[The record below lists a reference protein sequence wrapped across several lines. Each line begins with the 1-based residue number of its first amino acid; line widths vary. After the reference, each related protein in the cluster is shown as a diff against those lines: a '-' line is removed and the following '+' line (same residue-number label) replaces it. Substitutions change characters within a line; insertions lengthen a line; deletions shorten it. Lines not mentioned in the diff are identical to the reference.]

1 MSNLSGAT
9 TAVFIVSLSAALEA
23 PVTVAWQTKDGTA
36 KAGTDYEAASG
47 SVTFEPGQTEKQV
60 QVEVYGRAPGD
71 METRTF
77 SIQLYPPEN
86 AILDQT
92 LTEVKIE
99 VTDESGVAVT
109 SLVVA
114 TGPRGVKG
122 DPGLSSYDLAKLQ
135 GYEGTLEEYIQR
147 ETAAGTSADRAKQE
161 ADRSESEANRS
172 DSAADRAESIVDVE
186 GTYPDIAAGLAAT
199 ASGKTFRVP
208 QGESSNP
215 SFIYYRN
222 NSGVAVAVAS
232 LPGAVP
238 TGYQAATAVSSSA
251 ANTISLTIPG
261 LLQDGSLVYFLSPIL
276 NTGAVTANITD
287 VNGTTVSRVIQKQAN
302 SPLAGSELLLNQPV
316 LMEFRTGTANNF
328 VLVASGPVAAEL
340 ASRISTLELNSVALL
355 SGVANTAD
363 AYTASASA
371 IPGLVASDRVF
382 LFTPSATNTTR
393 TPTLSVNG
401 GTARQIKQANGTNV
415 AAGDLVSGY
424 PYLLKFNFAS
434 ADFRMLTY
442 PADRTRLLSGQQKA
456 TVTSDAT
463 SPNAISLTIP
473 GSISDGTQITFE
485 PAVANTGAVTLV
497 ITNMYG
503 DTVTRTL
510 VKGAN
515 TPLVGGELKYAMP
528 VSIMFRGT
536 PQNNFKLLYAGD
548 PTTDIQTLS
557 KDVTT
562 LKGALTDPYAA
573 LADKLVGTGASSDQ
587 SPFGTITWSAGV
599 KTVTKRQIIC
609 TSVGSSVGVGAGS
622 TGGNVA
628 GAPYAPNTL
637 FVNALKEELKQYG
650 EFDIID
656 DNQCIPTQAIQQFAA
671 QLANSPYSTSDFVLI
686 VGGMNDAPVGNFNMG
701 RTFPGQQTSLEAL
714 VDLCLARGAIPIICT
729 TPHHN
734 VEMSQT
740 YPTIPG
746 GNPLFWPFRTYSVPK
761 TYVFDAAAKTITQ
774 DSFADPNYG
783 GDILKPG
790 HTLRVDSGDNTGN
803 YTIAAISSDR
813 KTITVEEAI
822 PVSGSIS
829 TTIRHFN
836 LASIAEDILYPAPS
850 ASFVTKDWSG
860 SGVQVQGDVRFEMV
874 NNMQRVVARQKGAFL
889 ADCEKSFFKYGVEV
903 GGYSSVY
910 NVPAGNYNHMNDNG
924 YTVTFGYTLKVAAR
938 KIANLVFGDKYYSAS

>member
-442 PADRTRLLSGQQKA
+442 PADRARLLSGQQKA

-473 GSISDGTQITFE
+473 GLISDGTQITFE

-938 KIANLVFGDKYYSAS
+938 KIANLIFGEKYYSAS

>member
-1 MSNLSGAT
+1 MAT
-9 TAVFIVSLSAALEA
+9 TPTNNPVPSNDLNDFRYNCEKVDEIVNSDNEKYEDRFGVERYTIDGVRKNLIPLGKQYMTLAEA
-23 PVTVAWQTKDGTA
+23 QADIANIPVGSYTYIRSSDDKYLADEYHNV
-36 KAGTDYEAASG
+36 SG
-47 SVTFEPGQTEKQV
+47 
-60 QVEVYGRAPGD
+60 
-71 METRTF
+71 
-77 SIQLYPPEN
+77 
-86 AILDQT
+86 T
-92 LTEVKIE
+92 LT
-99 VTDESGVAVT
+99 
-109 SLVVA
+109 A
-114 TGPRGVKG
+114 TGKHMP
-122 DPGLSSYDLAKLQ
+122 
-135 GYEGTLEEYIQR
+135 
-147 ETAAGTSADRAKQE
+147 SA
-161 ADRSESEANRS
+161 
-172 DSAADRAESIVDVE
+172 I
-186 GTYPDIAAGLAAT
+186 
-199 ASGKTFRVP
+199 
-208 QGESSNP
+208 
-215 SFIYYRN
+215 
-222 NSGVAVAVAS
+222 
-232 LPGAVP
+232 P
-238 TGYQAATAVSSSA
+238 TGYQAATAVSSSS
-251 ANTISLTIPG
+251 ANTVDITIPG
-261 LLQDGSLVYFLSPIL
+261 LLLDGSLIYFLSPIL
-276 NTGAVTANITD
+276 NTGAVT
-287 VNGTTVSRVIQKQAN
+287 VNVTNSEGTTVSRVIQKQNFVA
-302 SPLAGSELLLNQPV
+302 LAGSELLLDQPV

-340 ASRISTLELNSVALL
+340 VARISALEVNSLAIL
-355 SGVANTAD
+355 SGVANSAD
-363 AYTASASA
+363 AYTAMASA
-371 IPGLVASDRVF
+371 IPGLVSSDRVF

-442 PADRTRLLSGQQKA
+442 PSDRARLLSGQQKA

-473 GSISDGTQITFE
+473 GLIADGTQITFE
-485 PAVANTGAVTLV
+485 PAVANTGSVTLV

-528 VSIMFRGT
+528 VSIMFRGA

-557 KDVTT
+557 NDVTT
-562 LKGALTDPYAA
+562 LKGSLTDPYAA

-599 KTVTKRQIIC
+599 KSVTKRQIIC

-622 TGGNVA
+622 TGGGAA
-628 GAPYAPNTL
+628 GATYAPNTL

-701 RTFPGQQTSLEAL
+701 RTFPGQQTSLESL

-746 GNPLFWPFRTYSVPK
+746 GNPLFWPFRTYNVTS
-761 TYVFDAAAKTITQ
+761 TYVFDAVANTITQ
-774 DSFADPNYG
+774 SNFANPTYG

-790 HTLRVDSGDNTGN
+790 HTLRVESGDNTGN
-803 YTIAAISSDR
+803 YTITAISSDR
-813 KTITVEEAI
+813 NTITVQEAI
-822 PVSGSIS
+822 PVSGSYS

-836 LASIAEDILYPAPS
+836 LQSIAEDILYPAPS
-850 ASFVTKDWSG
+850 VSFVTKDWSG
-860 SGVQVQGDVRFEMV
+860 SGNAVQGDVRFEMV

-910 NVPAGNYNHMNDNG
+910 NVPVGNYNHMNDNG
-924 YTVTFGYTLKVAAR
+924 YTVTFDYTLKVAAR
-938 KIANLVFGDKYYSAS
+938 KIANLIFGEKYYVKA

>member
-1 MSNLSGAT
+1 MAT
-9 TAVFIVSLSAALEA
+9 TPTNNSVPSNDLNDFRFNCEKVDEIVNSDSEKYTDRFGVERYTIDGVRKNLIPLGKQYMTLAAA
-23 PVTVAWQTKDGTA
+23 QADIANIPVGSYTYIRSSDDKYLADEYQNV
-36 KAGTDYEAASG
+36 SG
-47 SVTFEPGQTEKQV
+47 
-60 QVEVYGRAPGD
+60 
-71 METRTF
+71 
-77 SIQLYPPEN
+77 
-86 AILDQT
+86 T
-92 LTEVKIE
+92 LT
-99 VTDESGVAVT
+99 
-109 SLVVA
+109 A
-114 TGPRGVKG
+114 TGKHMP
-122 DPGLSSYDLAKLQ
+122 
-135 GYEGTLEEYIQR
+135 
-147 ETAAGTSADRAKQE
+147 SAM
-161 ADRSESEANRS
+161 
-172 DSAADRAESIVDVE
+172 
-186 GTYPDIAAGLAAT
+186 
-199 ASGKTFRVP
+199 
-208 QGESSNP
+208 
-215 SFIYYRN
+215 
-222 NSGVAVAVAS
+222 
-232 LPGAVP
+232 P

-251 ANTISLTIPG
+251 ANTVDITIPG
-261 LLQDGSLVYFLSPIL
+261 LIVDGSLIYFLSPIL

-287 VNGTTVSRVIQKQAN
+287 SNGTTVSRAIQKQAN
-302 SPLAGSELLLNQPV
+302 SPLAGNELLLKQPV

-328 VLVASGPVAAEL
+328 VLVASGPVAAAL
-340 ASRISTLELNSVALL
+340 VARISALEVNSLAIL
-355 SGVANTAD
+355 SGVANSAD
-363 AYTASASA
+363 AYTATASA
-371 IPGLVASDRVF
+371 IPGLVSSDRVF

-442 PADRTRLLSGQQKA
+442 PSDRARLLSGQQKA

-557 KDVTT
+557 NDVTT
-562 LKGALTDPYAA
+562 LKGSLTDPYAA
-573 LADKLVGTGASSDQ
+573 LADKLVGTGVSSDQ
-587 SPFGTITWSAGV
+587 SPFGSITWSAGV

-609 TSVGSSVGVGAGS
+609 TSIGSSVGVGAGS
-622 TGGNVA
+622 TGGGVA

-656 DNQCIPTQAIQQFAA
+656 DNQCIPTQAFQQFAA

-701 RTFPGQQTSLEAL
+701 RTYPGQQTTLESL

-746 GNPLFWPFRTYSVPK
+746 GNPLFWPFRTYSVTS
-761 TYVFDAAAKTITQ
+761 TYVFDAVANTIKQ
-774 DSFADPNYG
+774 SNFANPTYG

-790 HTLRVDSGDNTGN
+790 HTLRVESGDNTGN
-803 YTIAAISSDR
+803 YTITAISSDR
-813 KTITVEEAI
+813 NTITVQEAI
-822 PVSGSIS
+822 PVSGSYS

-836 LASIAEDILYPAPS
+836 LQSIAEDILYPAPS
-850 ASFVTKDWSG
+850 VSFVTKDWSG
-860 SGVQVQGDVRFEMV
+860 SGNAVQGDVRFEMV

-924 YTVTFGYTLKVAAR
+924 YTVTFDYTLKVAAR
-938 KIANLVFGDKYYSAS
+938 KIANLIFGEKYYVKA

>member
-1 MSNLSGAT
+1 MAT
-9 TAVFIVSLSAALEA
+9 TPTNNPVPSNDLNDFRFNCEKVDEIVNSDSEKYTDRFGVERYTIDGVRKNLIPLGKQYMTMAEA
-23 PVTVAWQTKDGTA
+23 QADIANIPVGSYTYIRSSDDKYLADEYQNI
-36 KAGTDYEAASG
+36 SG
-47 SVTFEPGQTEKQV
+47 
-60 QVEVYGRAPGD
+60 
-71 METRTF
+71 
-77 SIQLYPPEN
+77 
-86 AILDQT
+86 T
-92 LTEVKIE
+92 LT
-99 VTDESGVAVT
+99 
-109 SLVVA
+109 A
-114 TGPRGVKG
+114 TGKHMP
-122 DPGLSSYDLAKLQ
+122 
-135 GYEGTLEEYIQR
+135 
-147 ETAAGTSADRAKQE
+147 SAM
-161 ADRSESEANRS
+161 
-172 DSAADRAESIVDVE
+172 
-186 GTYPDIAAGLAAT
+186 
-199 ASGKTFRVP
+199 
-208 QGESSNP
+208 
-215 SFIYYRN
+215 
-222 NSGVAVAVAS
+222 
-232 LPGAVP
+232 P

-251 ANTISLTIPG
+251 ANTVDITIPG
-261 LLQDGSLVYFLSPIL
+261 LIVDGSLIYFLSPIL

-287 VNGTTVSRVIQKQAN
+287 SNGTTVSRAIQKQAN
-302 SPLAGSELLLNQPV
+302 SPLAGNELLLNQPV

-340 ASRISTLELNSVALL
+340 VARISALEVNSLAIL
-355 SGVANTAD
+355 SGVANSAD
-363 AYTASASA
+363 AYTATASA
-371 IPGLVASDRVF
+371 IPGLVSSDRVF

-393 TPTLSVNG
+393 TPKLSVNG

-442 PADRTRLLSGQQKA
+442 PADRARLLSGQQKA

-510 VKGAN
+510 VKGPN

-562 LKGALTDPYAA
+562 LQGALTDPYAA
-573 LADKLVGTGASSDQ
+573 LADKLVGTGVFSDK

-609 TSVGSSVGVGAGS
+609 TSIGSSVGVGAGS
-622 TGGNVA
+622 TGGGVA

-656 DNQCIPTQAIQQFAA
+656 DNQCIPTQAFQQFAA

-701 RTFPGQQTSLEAL
+701 RTYPGQQTTLESL
-714 VDLCLARGAIPIICT
+714 VDLCIARGAIPIICT

-746 GNPLFWPFRTYSVPK
+746 GNPLLWPVRTYNVPK

-836 LASIAEDILYPAPS
+836 LQSIAEDLLYPAPS
-850 ASFVTKDWSG
+850 VSFVTKDWSG
-860 SGVQVQGDVRFEMV
+860 SGIAVQGDVRFEMV

-910 NVPAGNYNHMNDNG
+910 NVPVGNYNHMNDNG
-924 YTVTFGYTLKVAAR
+924 YTVTFDYTLKVAAR
-938 KIANLVFGDKYYSAS
+938 KIANLIFGEKYYVKA

>member
-1 MSNLSGAT
+1 MSEYDTGNPVPSASMPDAWDNMQSIDKFVNSSDETIT
-9 TAVFIVSLSAALEA
+9 TRTGKQLDTLHGVNVKADNQLTQQQADFETSQEERDAV
-23 PVTVAWQTKDGTA
+23 
-36 KAGTDYEAASG
+36 
-47 SVTFEPGQTEKQV
+47 
-60 QVEVYGRAPGD
+60 VE
-71 METRTF
+71 ETRQNLIPL
-77 SIQLYPPEN
+77 SKQYM
-86 AILDQT
+86 T
-92 LTEVKIE
+92 LADAQADIANIPAGSATYYRSPDDSALAIE
-99 VTDESGVAVT
+99 VMNVG
-109 SLVVA
+109 
-114 TGPRGVKG
+114 
-122 DPGLSSYDLAKLQ
+122 
-135 GYEGTLEEYIQR
+135 GTLQ
-147 ETAAGTSADRAKQE
+147 
-161 ADRSESEANRS
+161 
-172 DSAADRAESIVDVE
+172 
-186 GTYPDIAAGLAAT
+186 
-199 ASGKTFRVP
+199 
-208 QGESSNP
+208 
-215 SFIYYRN
+215 
-222 NSGVAVAVAS
+222 
-232 LPGAVP
+232 P
-238 TGYQAATAVSSSA
+238 TGRKMPSAMPMGYQSATAVSSGA
-251 ANTISLTIPG
+251 ANTIAITIPG
-261 LLQDGSLVYFLSPIL
+261 LLGDGSLIYFLSPIL
-276 NTGAVTANITD
+276 NTAAVSVTVTD
-287 VNGTTVSRVIQKQAN
+287 ARGNSVTRAIQKQNNAALVGN
-302 SPLAGSELLLNQPV
+302 ELLLNQPA

-401 GTARQIKQANGTNV
+401 GTARQIKQANGANV

-473 GSISDGTQITFE
+473 GLIADGTQITFE
-485 PAVANTGAVTLV
+485 PAVANTGAVTLL

-503 DTVTRTL
+503 DTVTRAL

-528 VSIMFRGT
+528 VSIMFRGA

-562 LKGALTDPYAA
+562 LKGALADPYAA
-573 LADKLVGTGASSDQ
+573 LADKLVGTGISSDQ

-609 TSVGSSVGVGAGS
+609 TSIGSSVGVGAGS
-622 TGGNVA
+622 TDGGAA

-656 DNQCIPTQAIQQFAA
+656 DNQCIPTQAFQQFAA

-686 VGGMNDAPVGNFNMG
+686 VGGMNDAPVGNFNTG
-701 RTFPGQQTSLEAL
+701 RTFPGQQKTLEDL

-734 VEMSQT
+734 VEMPQT

-746 GNPLFWPFRTYSVPK
+746 GQPLSWPYRTYNVGPTT
-761 TYVFDAAAKTITQ
+761 TYAFDSSSKTITQ
-774 DSFADPNYG
+774 GTFANPLYG
-783 GDILKPG
+783 GNILKPG
-790 HTLRVDSGDNTGN
+790 HTLHVASGANAGD
-803 YTIAAISSDR
+803 YTIASISSDR
-813 KTITVEEAI
+813 TVITVVEPIPSTTSYATTITQTNLN
-822 PVSGSIS
+822 SI
-829 TTIRHFN
+829 I
-836 LASIAEDILYPAPS
+836 EDILEPPPS
-850 ASFVTKDWSG
+850 TSFVTKDWSG
-860 SGVQVQGDVRFEMV
+860 SGVKVLGDVRFESV
-874 NNMQRVVARQKGAFL
+874 NMMQRSVARQKNAFL
-889 ADCEKSFFKYGVEV
+889 ADCEKSFFKYGVEI

-924 YTVTFGYTLKVAAR
+924 YTVTFDYTLKVAAR
-938 KIANLVFGDKYYSAS
+938 KIANLIFGDKYYSAA

>member
-1 MSNLSGAT
+1 MAT
-9 TAVFIVSLSAALEA
+9 TPTNNPAPSNDLNDFRFNCEKVDEIVNSDSEKYTDRFGVERYTIDGVRKNLIPLGKQYMTLAAA
-23 PVTVAWQTKDGTA
+23 QADIANIPVGSYTYIRSSDDKYLADEYQNV
-36 KAGTDYEAASG
+36 SG
-47 SVTFEPGQTEKQV
+47 
-60 QVEVYGRAPGD
+60 
-71 METRTF
+71 
-77 SIQLYPPEN
+77 
-86 AILDQT
+86 T
-92 LTEVKIE
+92 LT
-99 VTDESGVAVT
+99 
-109 SLVVA
+109 A
-114 TGPRGVKG
+114 TGKHMP
-122 DPGLSSYDLAKLQ
+122 
-135 GYEGTLEEYIQR
+135 
-147 ETAAGTSADRAKQE
+147 SAM
-161 ADRSESEANRS
+161 
-172 DSAADRAESIVDVE
+172 
-186 GTYPDIAAGLAAT
+186 
-199 ASGKTFRVP
+199 
-208 QGESSNP
+208 
-215 SFIYYRN
+215 
-222 NSGVAVAVAS
+222 
-232 LPGAVP
+232 P

-251 ANTISLTIPG
+251 ANTVDITIPG
-261 LLQDGSLVYFLSPIL
+261 LIVDGSLIYFLSPIL

-287 VNGTTVSRVIQKQAN
+287 SNGTTVSRAIQKQAN
-302 SPLAGSELLLNQPV
+302 SPLAGNELLLNQPV

-340 ASRISTLELNSVALL
+340 VARISALEVNSLAIL
-355 SGVANTAD
+355 SGVANSAD
-363 AYTASASA
+363 AYTATASA
-371 IPGLVASDRVF
+371 IPGLVSSDRVF

-442 PADRTRLLSGQQKA
+442 PSDRARLLSGQQKA

-548 PTTDIQTLS
+548 PTTAIQTLS
-557 KDVTT
+557 NDVTT
-562 LKGALTDPYAA
+562 LKGSLTDPYAA
-573 LADKLVGTGASSDQ
+573 LADKLVGTGVSSDQ
-587 SPFGTITWSAGV
+587 SPFGSITWSAGV
-599 KTVTKRQIIC
+599 KTVVKRQIIC
-609 TSVGSSVGVGAGS
+609 TSIGSSVGVGAGS
-622 TGGNVA
+622 TGGGAA

-734 VEMSQT
+734 VEMPQT

-746 GNPLFWPFRTYSVPK
+746 GNPLFWPFRTYNVTS
-761 TYVFDAAAKTITQ
+761 TYVFDAVANTITQ
-774 DSFADPNYG
+774 SNFANASYG

-790 HTLRVDSGDNTGN
+790 HTLRVESGDNAGN
-803 YTIAAISSDR
+803 YTITAISSDR
-813 KTITVEEAI
+813 NTITVQEAI
-822 PVSGSIS
+822 PVSGSYS
-829 TTIRHFN
+829 TAIRHFN
-836 LASIAEDILYPAPS
+836 LQSIAEDILYPAPS
-850 ASFVTKDWSG
+850 VSFVTKDWSG
-860 SGVQVQGDVRFEMV
+860 SGNAVQGDVRFEMV

-910 NVPAGNYNHMNDNG
+910 NVPVGNYNHMNDNG
-924 YTVTFGYTLKVAAR
+924 YTVTFDYTLKVAAR
-938 KIANLVFGDKYYSAS
+938 KIANLIFGEKYYVKA